1 MILSQAQVE
10 MLIKDAIA
18 EGAFDNLK
26 GAGKPLEINPQ
37 VDVMQEKLRALGFM
51 PREVTLRIKLAGLE
65 DIPANREAR
74 EQLKV
79 EIDILMQSR
88 LQRS

>member
-18 EGAFDNLK
+18 DGAFDNLK
-26 GAGKPLEINPQ
+26 GAGKPLEIDPQ
-37 VDVMQEKLRALGFM
+37 ADVMQEKLRALGYM
-51 PREVTLRIKLAGLE
+51 PREVTLRIKLAALE
-65 DIPANREAR
+65 NISANRGAR

-79 EIDILMQSR
+79 EIDILMRSR
-88 LQRS
+88 LQSS